1 MAERDYTD
9 VVSLAADFVKGE
21 IVETVKEDDHYPD
34 VPFREPLYAKAEEVG
49 FLSFLLPEEAGGA
62 GETTGALAEVLYEIS
77 KTDASVAAVILC
89 QAFAHRLLAGVSKE
103 VLAGEAGLIA
113 TTLYDDPMEL
123 PAGVN
128 ASSMNGS
135 YRLKGTLDYVV
146 LAPVARSYIVP
157 ALLNGET
164 ALFLVRRD
172 TGLKVDEP
180 LLTLGLR
187 ACPVADL
194 ELDDAEGVLLVIG
207 DDARKIYLKTVG
219 EMRGAVAAI
228 CAGIIAGCFE
238 EVSAYAPERYQGYR
252 QIIDHLQVR
261 AELGRIAVNMLVARE
276 LFRSISCADPSEA
289 EDSVAAA
296 AQVVSGEVA
305 VEASI
310 LGVQLLGG
318 NGYMEDYGQ
327 EKRMR
332 DAKQVQG
339 IFGRKDLILQDIIE
353 ALAVR

>member
-1 MAERDYTD
+1 MAKLKYADI
-9 VVSLAADFVKGE
+9 VSLAADFVKGE
-21 IVETVKEDDHYPD
+21 IVEAVKDDDHYPD

-49 FLSFLLPEEAGGA
+49 FLSFLLPEEAGGV
-62 GETTGALAEVLYEIS
+62 GETAGALAEVLYEIS
-77 KTDASVAAVILC
+77 KTDASVAAVMLC
-89 QAFAHRLLAGVSKE
+89 QAFAHRLLVGVAKE
-103 VLAGEAGLIA
+103 ALASEAGLTA

-123 PAGVN
+123 PAGIN
-128 ASSMNGS
+128 ASGTNGS
-135 YRLKGTLDYVV
+135 YHMKGMLDYVV
-146 LAPVARSYIVP
+146 LAPVASSYILP

-164 ALFLVRRD
+164 ALFLVRKD
-172 TGLKVDEP
+172 TGVKVDEP

-194 ELDDAEGVLLVIG
+194 ELDDAEGALLVVG
-207 DDARKIYLKTVG
+207 DDAQGIYLEAVN

-228 CAGIIAGCFE
+228 SAGIIAGCFE
-238 EVSAYAPERYQGYR
+238 EASAYAPERYQGYG

-261 AELGRIAVNMLVARE
+261 AELGRIAVNMLAARE
-276 LFRSISCADPSEA
+276 LFRGISRSDTSEA
-289 EDSVAAA
+289 EGPAAA
-296 AQVVSGEVA
+296 AVQVLCGEVA

-310 LGVQLLGG
+310 LGVQILGG

-339 IFGRKDLILQDIIE
+339 IFGRKDLILQDIAE
-353 ALAVR
+353 ALAVK